1 MGPAMTKFICYPA
14 TNHEQ
19 AEGLAAADAV
29 RRHWKVLTADWHP
42 NRRGD
47 AGVLVLQVEE
57 GEA

>member
-1 MGPAMTKFICYPA
+1 MAPAMTTFIGYPA
-14 TNHEQ
+14 ANHEQ

-29 RRHWKVLTADWHP
+29 SRHWKVLTVDWHL

-47 AGVLVLQVEE
+47 GGVLVVQVEE

>member
-1 MGPAMTKFICYPA
+1 MGPAVTKFICYPA

-29 RRHWKVLTADWHP
+29 RRHWKVLTADWHL

-47 AGVLVLQVEE
+47 GGVLVVQVEE

>member
-19 AEGLAAADAV
+19 AEGLAAADAD
-29 RRHWKVLTADWHP
+29 RQHWTVLTADWHP

-57 GEA
+57 GET